1 MKESKDRTRT
11 SQLITI
17 VKMIWRWI
25 ILIYCEFYKPKSQV
39 INVKIDISLWVACY
53 RRNMVYPIYSIIQY
67 NQLWLV
73 IAYTIVKYCCFSY
86 TCECL
91 NRSLQWLTVTLLIPV
106 AARHQEAL
114 HKITW
119 LFLWS
124 FWKVTTMMIISSS
137 RIQNLF
143 KWICDYIV
151 IQECLYSYHIGVCSS
166 H

>member
-1 MKESKDRTRT
+1 MSFRSIWPMKESKDRTRT
-11 SQLITI
+11 TQLITI

-53 RRNMVYPIYSIIQY
+53 RCNMVYSIYSIIHY

-73 IAYTIVKYCCFSY
+73 IAHTIVKYCCFSY

-91 NRSLQWLTVTLLIPV
+91 NRSLQPV
-106 AARHQEAL
+106 AARHQQAL

-119 LFLWS
+119 LSLWS
-124 FWKVTTMMIISSS
+124 FWKVTTMMTRSSS

-151 IQECLYSYHIGVCSS
+151 F
-166 H
+166 